1 MEDSQGKG
9 LKVAT
14 FFRARRIRDNSVF
27 VKRSGM
33 YFWMFFFVTFVL
45 SGNLAS
51 CRVALKFSDFF
62 WAE

>member
-14 FFRARRIRDNSVF
+14 FFLARRIRDNSVF

-33 YFWMFFFVTFVL
+33 YFWMFFCDICPEWQ
-45 SGNLAS
+45 SGLLPG
-51 CRVALKFSDFF
+51 CPEVFSFF